1 MAILDYMPTLAGL
14 GITET
19 QAKNFYASNR
29 SAMLGNYDR
38 PLTKAQ
44 ATGVAQML
52 ADSGNRANWPTA
64 REISCTTGYSVEAI
78 QTVID
83 EVIAGGREYKRLN
96 P

>member
-19 QAKNFYASNR
+19 QAKNFFASNR
-29 SAMLGNYDR
+29 AAMLGNYDR

-44 ATGVAQML
+44 AIEVAQIL
-52 ADSGNRANWPTA
+52 AAAGNRANWPTA
-64 REISCTTGYSVEAI
+64 REISRQTGYNVEAC

>member
-1 MAILDYMPTLAGL
+1 MAILDYMPTIAGL

-19 QAKNFYASNR
+19 QAKNFFARNR
-29 SAMLGNYDR
+29 SEVLGNYGR

-44 ATGVAQML
+44 AVQIAQTL
-52 ADSGNRANWPTA
+52 VSYVDRCNWPTA
-64 REISCTTGYSVEAI
+64 RELSTSTGYSVEAC
-78 QTVID
+78 QTIID

>member
-1 MAILDYMPTLAGL
+1 MAMLDYMPTLAGL

-19 QAKNFYASNR
+19 QAKNFFASNR
-29 SAMLGNYDR
+29 EAMLGNYGR

-44 ATGVAQML
+44 AVEVAQML
-52 ADSGNRANWPTA
+52 AKAGNRANWPTA
-64 REISCTTGYSVEAI
+64 RELSQQTGHSVESC